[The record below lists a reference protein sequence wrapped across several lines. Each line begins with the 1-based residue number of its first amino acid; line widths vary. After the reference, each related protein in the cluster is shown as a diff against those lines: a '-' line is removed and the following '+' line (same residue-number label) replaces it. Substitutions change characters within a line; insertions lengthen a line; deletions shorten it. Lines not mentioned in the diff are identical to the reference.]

1 MKRNTICRICAALLG
16 IVMTLGFAG
25 CVKTPS
31 DVPDTTTTSAPV
43 AVTTEGDSSPVE
55 PADYENYQFKVLER
69 ELASGTSIYY
79 EAFTDTESTDI
90 INTALVKRNR
100 LVEDRNK
107 IKIVSTVIPNTSM
120 KSAISTMVSSGDD
133 LYDVIFGYGGYTM
146 YFAINNYVRDM
157 NTFEDITLDCE
168 DMDAY
173 RVADGLLVNCN
184 GLIYAPE
191 FPVLQPG
198 ENVVSWSGGID
209 HVEIIPRWWTL

>member
-31 DVPDTTTTSAPV
+31 DIPDTTTTSAPV

-120 KSAISTMVSSGDD
+120 KSAISTMVPQASGSVPW
-133 LYDVIFGYGGYTM
+133 LREPHEPPRHTSEY
-146 YFAINNYVRDM
+146 
-157 NTFEDITLDCE
+157 
-168 DMDAY
+168 
-173 RVADGLLVNCN
+173 
-184 GLIYAPE
+184 
-191 FPVLQPG
+191 PV
-198 ENVVSWSGGID
+198 
-209 HVEIIPRWWTL
+209 